1 MNLKLTIPFALSIVA
16 CDGIDSIDRQTRDID
31 FSLVADNA
39 VPESFAR
46 CAQEEDGLNISQIV
60 LDDTPSI
67 QRILNFDDSS
77 FVVQQSGRELAWMS
91 LSSMEAEEQF
101 LFANPNGVDP
111 ARKRPPVVPVGW
123 EALWRAD
130 EDMLYYVHV
139 DMRMWFW
146 ELDVLVFKSIFFA
159 SSVSTSSWRVEA

>member
-101 LFANPNGVDP
+101 LPNEQAQAVQVTAG
-111 ARKRPPVVPVGW
+111 KRNSIVEYIGG
-123 EALWRAD
+123 EEHALS
-130 EDMLYYVHV
+130 LLSLIH
-139 DMRMWFW
+139 
-146 ELDVLVFKSIFFA
+146 I
-159 SSVSTSSWRVEA
+159 